1 MKNKNNYY
9 WMYSKHSIENALLN
23 PNRKILEF
31 LLESRFSSF
40 YCSFFEKH
48 NIDTKKIKIK
58 ITSKPTI
65 QKKIGKFSKYQG
77 VALCVEKL
85 ILRNDFLNINNKI
98 DNNFI
103 LIIDQ
108 LNDPLNFGSLL
119 RVSYAFGIKNIFVQD
134 RNMPKENGYIASVAS
149 GSLDRLNI
157 FKITNIVNIINYLKK
172 NGWWIVGLESK
183 KLNNCFKIHE
193 QNHKLEKIVLIVGSE
208 SKGLRNLTRENC
220 DILYRIS
227 TKNEDLDSINV
238 VQATSIAL
246 YELTK

>member
-1 MKNKNNYY
+1 M
-9 WMYSKHSIENALLN
+9 
-23 PNRKILEF
+23 
-31 LLESRFSSF
+31 
-40 YCSFFEKH
+40 
-48 NIDTKKIKIK
+48 
-58 ITSKPTI
+58 
-65 QKKIGKFSKYQG
+65 
-77 VALCVEKL
+77 
-85 ILRNDFLNINNKI
+85 
-98 DNNFI
+98 
-103 LIIDQ
+103 
-108 LNDPLNFGSLL
+108 
-119 RVSYAFGIKNIFVQD
+119 
-134 RNMPKENGYIASVAS
+134 AS